1 VSIFRVLEEPKCIS
15 VCVYLYNSIHR
26 CGTFSVL
33 QGVKGFVVLS
43 GIPAHEIYMINP
55 DALFAR

>member
-1 VSIFRVLEEPKCIS
+1 MPKCIP

-26 CGTFSVL
+26 CGTFFVL

-43 GIPAHEIYMINP
+43 GIPAHEIYMINL
-55 DALFAR
+55 DVLFAR